1 MQNLSNS
8 EVKNQIQES
17 LDLWKEKNQQ
27 EKIAKA
33 QTNLEVAEDYDFS
46 IEVIEEVQDSYI
58 YRTYKDRFEVCATSN
73 EEVLLFV
80 RIASITNSLSG
91 LNLVER
97 RIQNINYS
105 DIAVWI

>member
-1 MQNLSNS
+1 MQNLSHS
-8 EVKNQIQES
+8 EVKSQIQES
-17 LDLWKEKNQQ
+17 LDLWKEKKQQ
-27 EKIAKA
+27 EKISKA

-46 IEVIEEVQDSYI
+46 IEVIEEVQDSLI
-58 YRTYKDRFEVCATSN
+58 YRTYKDRFEVCASSN

-97 RIQNINYS
+97 RIGNINYS
-105 DIAVWI
+105 DIAVW